1 MVIAG
6 GYESTQVDFAARP
19 PGAVST
25 AGRRQRGTA
34 YVQPTIAIQG
44 DWDSMAQRDQVKQGG
59 GRTLL
64 VTGGAGFIG
73 GNFAQHIRRAHP
85 EWRVVVLDKLTYA
98 GNEANLA
105 ALRGDPDLAF
115 IRGDICDRADVER
128 ALDTLGGCDA
138 VLNFAAETHVDR
150 SILDPGAFVRTDVE
164 GTYTLLEAA
173 RARGVA
179 RFIQISTD
187 EVYGN
192 AAAPDGTSRP
202 SRETDALMPLSPY
215 AASKA
220 GADRLAFSY
229 WATYGLPVV
238 VTRCANNYGPYQY
251 PEKQLPLFILNALH
265 DRPLPVYGDG
275 ANTRDWI
282 HVRDHCAALEAILL
296 APAEQVDG
304 EVFNVGADEER
315 SVLDNARLVL
325 ELLGKP
331 DSLIQFV
338 PDRLGHVRRHAVD
351 SSRLRARLGWHPAMR
366 FREGLAETVAW
377 YQAHAEWLADVLAR
391 EDSFLHQ
398 ARALAETA
406 GGAR

>member
-1 MVIAG
+1 
-6 GYESTQVDFAARP
+6 
-19 PGAVST
+19 
-25 AGRRQRGTA
+25 
-34 YVQPTIAIQG
+34 
-44 DWDSMAQRDQVKQGG
+44 MAQRDQGSHSG
-59 GRTLL
+59 IGIRTLL

-73 GNFAQHIRRAHP
+73 SNFVHHIRRTHP
-85 EWRVVVLDKLTYA
+85 DWRVVVLDKLTYA

-105 ALRGDPDLAF
+105 ALRDDPDLAF

-128 ALDTLGGCDA
+128 AFETLGDGVGCDA

-173 RARGVA
+173 RDRGVA

-192 AAAPDGTSRP
+192 AAAPGGESRP

-251 PEKQLPLFILNALH
+251 PEKQLPLFITNALH

-282 HVRDHCAALEAILL
+282 HVSDHCAALEAILL
-296 APAEQVDG
+296 APAERVDG

-331 DSLIQFV
+331 ESLIQLV

-351 SSRLRARLGWHPAMR
+351 STRLRERLGWRPTIR
-366 FREGLAETVAW
+366 FRAGLAETVAW
-377 YQAHAEWLADVLAR
+377 YQTHAEWLAGVLAR
-391 EDSFLHQ
+391 EDGFLHQ

-406 GGAR
+406 GTSGAAR